1 MFAELPKLLDRDFA
15 VGYFLPVATFLG
27 LNVAVLKALGFLSG
41 LLSLAGIDLLIGTT
55 LIGLL
60 SWLGG
65 IILLAVNRSLIRLL
79 EGYGRFNP
87 LRLLSWIEHRRYSS
101 LHDEIAVLDKEYRR
115 YRTSSQDPPR
125 KLVLKRNRLLR
136 EAVENFPDN
145 AQWLLPTPF
154 GNTIRAFEVYPRV
167 MYGVEATTVWDRLL
181 GVISKEHK
189 VLVDGAK
196 TSTDFWLNLGVLCA
210 VTTVEVIAGAIA
222 LRRPELMWL
231 LPAPLVLAL
240 IASWRGTRAASDW
253 GDAVKSCFDLFL
265 PDLAVKLLLALPT
278 DRAQERAMWS
288 RFSQAVTYCS
298 PESLPARASGQVEAR
313 NAGVSAL
320 THGTGTDTPQE
331 EDRPGIADKEADVC
345 PM

>member
-1 MFAELPKLLDRDFA
+1 MFAELPKLMDRDFA
-15 VGYFLPVATFLG
+15 VGFFLPVAAFLG
-27 LNVAVLKALGFLSG
+27 LNMAVLKALGLLPG

-65 IILLAVNRSLIRLL
+65 IILLAINRSLIRLL

-87 LRLLSWIEHRRYSS
+87 LRLLSWIENRRYNS
-101 LHDEIAVLDKEYRR
+101 LHDKIAVLDQEYRR
-115 YRTSSQDPPR
+115 YQIASQDPPR
-125 KLVLKRNRLLR
+125 ELVLKRNRLLR

-181 GVISKEHK
+181 GVIPKEHK

-196 TSTDFWLNLGVLCA
+196 TSTDFWLNLGLLCV
-210 VTTVEVIAGAIA
+210 VTTVEAIAGAIV
-222 LRRPELMWL
+222 LRRPEPMWI
-231 LPAPLVLAL
+231 LPAPLILAL
-240 IASWRGTRAASDW
+240 IASWRGTQAASDW

-265 PDLAVKLLLALPT
+265 PDLAAKLLLTLPT
-278 DRAQERAMWS
+278 DRAQERSMWS

-298 PESLPARASGQVEAR
+298 PESLPGRASGQAKAR
-313 NAGVSAL
+313 DVGVTAL
-320 THGTGTDTPQE
+320 AHGTGSDTP
-331 EDRPGIADKEADVC
+331 EDEDQPGIRAKGAEV
-345 PM
+345 